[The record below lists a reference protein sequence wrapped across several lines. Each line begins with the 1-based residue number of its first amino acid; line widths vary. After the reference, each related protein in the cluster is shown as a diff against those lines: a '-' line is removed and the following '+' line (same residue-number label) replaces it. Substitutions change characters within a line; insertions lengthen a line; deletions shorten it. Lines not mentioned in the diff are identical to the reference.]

1 MIITRTPFRISFF
14 GGGTDY
20 PEWFMEHGGA
30 VLATTIDKYCYV
42 GLRNGKTWT
51 SNDLPSRSGMGTS
64 SAYTVGLLKTTSFR
78 WQPDYDINKTI
89 AQLATIIERDKLNG
103 NVGYQDQ
110 YMCAMGGFRLL
121 KFFPTG
127 ILDKKVENVDWL
139 NDYLMLFDTCHY
151 RSAGKI
157 VASQLRRIKKNEHL
171 LKQLYDLV
179 FMGEKCLVDKDYKT
193 FGNLLDFAWDL
204 KKQLSAE
211 VSPPDIDEIY
221 KKAKG
226 AGAIG
231 GKLLGAGGGG
241 FMLFLA
247 EPNKQE
253 CIRGA
258 LGLNQ
263 IPFKFDNTGSQI
275 IYDDFNKPK
284 VK

>member
-1 MIITRTPFRISFF
+1 MIITRTPVRISFF

-20 PEWFMEHGGA
+20 PEWYMEHSGA

-51 SNDLPSRSGMGTS
+51 SNDLPSRSGMGSS
-64 SAYTVGLLKTTSFR
+64 SAYTVGLLKTASTCE
-78 WQPDYDINKTI
+78 NKTI

-127 ILDKKVENVDWL
+127 ILDKKIEDADWL
-139 NDYLMLFDTCHY
+139 SDYLMLFDTCHY

-157 VASQLRRIKKNEHL
+157 VASQLKRIKQNEHV
-171 LKQLYDLV
+171 LKHLYDLV
-179 FMGEKCLVDKDYKT
+179 FMGEKCLADKDYKT
-193 FGNLLDFAWDL
+193 FGRLLDLAWSL
-204 KKQLSAE
+204 KRELASN
-211 VSPPDIDEIY
+211 VSPPDIDDIY
-221 KKAKG
+221 DTAKE

-247 EPNKQE
+247 EPDKQQA
-253 CIRGA
+253 IKDA
-258 LGLNQ
+258 LGLYHV
-263 IPFKFDNTGSQI
+263 PFKFDDTGSTI
-275 IYDDFNKPK
+275 IYDDTH
-284 VK
+284 

>member
-1 MIITRTPFRISFF
+1 MCEFSLIITRTPVRISFF

-51 SNDLPSRSGMGTS
+51 SNDLPSRSGMGSS
-64 SAYTVGLLKTTSFR
+64 SAYTVGLLKTASTCE
-78 WQPDYDINKTI
+78 NKTI

-127 ILDKKVENVDWL
+127 ILDKKIEDADWL
-139 NDYLMLFDTCHY
+139 SDYLMLFDTCHY

-157 VASQLRRIKKNEHL
+157 VASQLKRIKQNEHV
-171 LKQLYDLV
+171 LKHLYDLV
-179 FMGEKCLVDKDYKT
+179 FMGEKCLADKDYKT
-193 FGNLLDFAWDL
+193 FGRLLDLAWSL
-204 KKQLSAE
+204 KRELASN
-211 VSPPDIDEIY
+211 VSPPDIDDIY
-221 KKAKG
+221 DTAKE

-247 EPNKQE
+247 EPDKQQA
-253 CIRGA
+253 IKDA
-258 LGLNQ
+258 LGLYHV
-263 IPFKFDNTGSQI
+263 PFKFDDTGSTI
-275 IYDDFNKPK
+275 IYDDTH
-284 VK
+284 